1 MEGRDKRSEMLDRV
15 REMADSW
22 PAFAV
27 EDLSANAHCPRIAVE
42 LPQYGQF
49 AEDEHGEVV
58 AHGHSVPFALHT
70 EGRGTLPARGWAEV
84 LVWAFS
90 DLRRGV
96 RPDTVSAV
104 TVAPHDQGLGL
115 SGRMLAAMRDNAR
128 ALGFREVVAPV
139 RPSAKHLEPHAPIE
153 EYARRLRP
161 DGLPHDPWL
170 RVHAR
175 AGATVD
181 SVAPASM
188 TVWRLAGPVAELD
201 GPALRHRR
209 GRRGPGRPGAGAL
222 RTGRRVRGVR
232 RAQRVDAA
240 PAVTARGEGVQ
251 DGCRTCR
258 HRRAARRAPA
268 PVLRRRVRSSRPGR

>member
-1 MEGRDKRSEMLDRV
+1 MKLTVSSLAERPEMLDRV

-27 EDLSANAHCPRIAVE
+27 EDLSGNAHYPRIAVE
-42 LPQYGQF
+42 LPEYVQF

-58 AHGHSVPFALHT
+58 AHAHSVPFALHT
-70 EGRGTLPARGWAEV
+70 EGRGTLPARGWGEV
-84 LVWAFS
+84 LVWAFG

-96 RPDTVSAV
+96 PADTVSAISV
-104 TVAPHDQGLGL
+104 TVAPHAQGLGL

-128 ALGFREVVAPV
+128 ARGFREVVAPV

-175 AGATVD
+175 AGATLD

-188 TVWRLAGPVAELD
+188 TVSGSLDEWRRWTGLPFDTAGDVEV
-201 GPALRHRR
+201 
-209 GRRGPGRPGAGAL
+209 PGAL
-222 RTGRRVRGVR
+222 VPVRCEPERGY
-232 RAQRVDAA
+232 
-240 PAVTARGEGVQ
+240 AVYVEPNVWM
-251 DGCRTCR
+251 R
-258 HRRAARRAPA
+258 HPLWGSGGQNS
-268 PVLRRRVRSSRPGR
+268 PLPSSSPSAS